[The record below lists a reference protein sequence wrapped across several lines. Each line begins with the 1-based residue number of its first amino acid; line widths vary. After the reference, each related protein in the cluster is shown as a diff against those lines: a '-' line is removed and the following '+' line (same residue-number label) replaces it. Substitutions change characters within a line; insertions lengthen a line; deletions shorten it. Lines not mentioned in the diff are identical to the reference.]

1 MHEIIPPLCFVLAL
15 AMLVV
20 GFSLLVIGFPEPSI
34 ELHRARAS
42 GDDNFTETLESD
54 LRKRRLT
61 RGALIT
67 SSLVGS
73 VVVTIVGF
81 RAMHHR

>member
-1 MHEIIPPLCFVLAL
+1 MHEIIPPLCFLLAL
-15 AMLVV
+15 ALLVV
-20 GFSLLVIGFPEPSI
+20 GFSLLVIGFPEAGI

-42 GDDNFTETLESD
+42 GDDAFTETLEAD
-54 LRKRRLT
+54 LRKRRFT

-67 SSLVGS
+67 LSLVGS

-81 RAMHHR
+81 QAMQNR